1 MIQFE
6 KRKGVEEQALILEYF
21 QEKTTEKFSLEKC
34 RMIRKEGRRCIRMQ
48 AIIAIF
54 ILGGIIIPF
63 IMKVIDKTGKTIDK
77 ATEGIEP
84 GSVLGKIVG
93 GFVLLLVGAFVIF
106 LAY

>member
-1 MIQFE
+1 
-6 KRKGVEEQALILEYF
+6 
-21 QEKTTEKFSLEKC
+21 
-34 RMIRKEGRRCIRMQ
+34 MQ

-54 ILGGIIIPF
+54 VLGGIIIPF
-63 IMKVIDKTGKTIDK
+63 AMKVINKTGETIDK

-93 GFVLLLVGAFVIF
+93 GFVLLLVLAFIIF

>member
-1 MIQFE
+1 
-6 KRKGVEEQALILEYF
+6 
-21 QEKTTEKFSLEKC
+21 
-34 RMIRKEGRRCIRMQ
+34 MQ

-63 IMKVIDKTGKTIDK
+63 AMKVIDKTGKAIDK

-93 GFVLLLVGAFVIF
+93 GFVLIIFAAIVIF
-106 LAY
+106 SIYMYLQFEERRVW

>member
-1 MIQFE
+1 
-6 KRKGVEEQALILEYF
+6 
-21 QEKTTEKFSLEKC
+21 
-34 RMIRKEGRRCIRMQ
+34 MQ

-54 ILGGIIIPF
+54 VLGGIIIPF
-63 IMKVIDKTGKTIDK
+63 AMKVINKAGESIDK

-93 GFVLLLVGAFVIF
+93 GFVLLLIGAFIIF